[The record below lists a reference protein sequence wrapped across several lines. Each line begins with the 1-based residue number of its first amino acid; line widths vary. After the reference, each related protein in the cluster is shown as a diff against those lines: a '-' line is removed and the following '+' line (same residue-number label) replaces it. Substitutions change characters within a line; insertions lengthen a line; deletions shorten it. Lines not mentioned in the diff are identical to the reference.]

1 MSRKLKHPILAKRHR
16 SQGGVRSHLT
26 RRDRA
31 LAEVMAEFGIAG
43 MSSSKDGR
51 LRIPFRPDVPRKVR
65 KQAFAFASAIL
76 GQRGGIARAKR
87 LSAQRRREI
96 ARQGGV
102 ARWSRKHHRVEDR
115 VTAL

>member
-1 MSRKLKHPILAKRHR
+1 MSKGSKHPTLAKRQR
-16 SQGGVRSHLT
+16 SRGGGRGHLT

-31 LAEVMAEFGIAG
+31 LAEVMAEFAVAG
-43 MSSSKDGR
+43 KLSSGDGR

-65 KQAFAFASAIL
+65 KQGFALASAIL
-76 GQRGGIARAKR
+76 GQRGGIARARK

-102 ARWSRKHHRVEDR
+102 ARWSRSRKP
-115 VTAL
+115 